1 MAYCPAMTTPR
12 TGLAREV
19 AVLAPPVLVLLALLQ
34 IATGPDA
41 GHLAL
46 ARAALVVGVCHV
58 LPGAVV
64 WRLVRPERGWLVED
78 LVMGLGIGLALA
90 VPGHVLAVVV
100 GAPALGIVLPLLVG
114 AIVLAVPAGRA
125 RVRSRRCEPLPWLWG
140 AAASASALVPALA
153 AWDAWAQRL
162 DFRGWTVQYVDLPYH
177 SALAHAV
184 SEQFPPHYPQVAAE
198 RLTYHWFAHAWTA
211 QVSAVSDTGV
221 DQLLWRFNPALFAVV
236 VPLAT
241 AIVAMR
247 LAGRAWAGPAAAAVA
262 FLLLD
267 VRPWAFTDLSN
278 PLASPMSPT
287 QQFGLLVLLTLV
299 TVIVLRWRRE
309 IGARASLPVLALL
322 LVVTGGS
329 KGSMLPVLVAGA
341 VVAAG
346 VLLVLRRRDELRVVG
361 TDAVLAAG
369 TLLVLNR
376 LMFGGGDGGVSLDF
390 GEAYVSGRGSSLFGE
405 EVELGSALGVLALV
419 MVTLPLV
426 LALLGGLALAL
437 DGDTRTDPVTWL
449 LLGGG
454 AAGVGAMV
462 ALTHPGGSQGYFYK
476 AGEPLLA
483 LAGVWGAVV
492 LWERAGARPRLV
504 LAGILTGPIALQTT
518 VLAFDRS
525 GAPGVSGSLLSVAAL
540 LVIVAVGAYAA
551 SRTSGS
557 GRAGFAATAAMALL
571 AAGVVPTAHAV
582 ADWERPAPVSSDR
595 PIRSG
600 INGTD
605 VRVLRWLGERSE
617 RGDLVA
623 TNKHCLGQVAD
634 PCDRRRFFIG
644 AYSGRGVVIEG
655 WTYNR
660 RVAPLYQDFGTSLF
674 RDDQFWDQ
682 DLLAL
687 NDGFFTSPSA
697 EGAAAL
703 WDLGVR
709 WLVVWRDVPSATGLA
724 SYAEKVRSGRTMDV
738 YRLTPPG

>member
-1 MAYCPAMTTPR
+1 M
-12 TGLAREV
+12 
-19 AVLAPPVLVLLALLQ
+19 LAPPVLALLALLQ
-34 IATGPDA
+34 IATGPDT

-46 ARAALVVGVCHV
+46 ARAGLVVAVGHL

-78 LVMGLGIGLALA
+78 VVMGLGIGLALA

-100 GAPALGIVLPLLVG
+100 GVPALGIALPLLVG
-114 AIVLAVPAGRA
+114 ASVLAVPAARA
-125 RVRSRRCEPLPWLWG
+125 RVLSRRCEPLPWLWG
-140 AAASASALVPALA
+140 AATSVSALLPALG

-162 DFRGWTVQYVDLPYH
+162 DVRGWTVQYVDLPYH

-184 SEQFPPHYPQVAAE
+184 SERFPPHYPQVAAE

-221 DQLLWRFNPALFAVV
+221 DQLLWRFNPALLAVV

-241 AIVAMR
+241 AVVAVR
-247 LAGRAWAGPAAAAVA
+247 ITGRAWAGPAAAAVA

-267 VRPWAFTDLSN
+267 VRPWGVSGLSN

-287 QQFGLLVLLTLV
+287 QQFGMLVLLTLV
-299 TVIVLRWRRE
+299 AVLVLRWRGE
-309 IGARASLPVLALL
+309 VGARASLPVLLLL

-341 VVAAG
+341 VAAAG
-346 VLLVLRRRDELRVVG
+346 VLLLVRRRDPLRVVG
-361 TDAVLAAG
+361 TDALLAG
-369 TLLVLNR
+369 VTLLVLNR
-376 LMFGGGDGGVSLDF
+376 LMFGGGDGGVSLDL
-390 GEAYVSGRGSSLFGE
+390 GADYVATRSQGLLGR
-405 EVELGSALGVLALV
+405 EVELASALGVLVLV
-419 MVTLPLV
+419 LATLPLV
-426 LALLGGLALAL
+426 LALLGGLALAV
-437 DGDTRTDPVTWL
+437 DRGTRTDPVTWL

-454 AAGVGAMV
+454 VAGVGAVV

-476 AGEPLLA
+476 AAEPLLA
-483 LAGVWGAVV
+483 LAGVWGTVV

-504 LAGILTGPIALQTT
+504 LAGVVTGPVALQATL
-518 VLAFDRS
+518 LAFDHGR
-525 GAPGVSGSLLSVAAL
+525 APGAGGALLSVAAL
-540 LVIVAVGAYAA
+540 LALVAAGAYAA
-551 SRTSGS
+551 SRASGA
-557 GRAGFAATAAMALL
+557 GRAGFIATAALALL

-582 ADWERPAPVSSDR
+582 ADWERPTAITSTR
-595 PIRSG
+595 PIPTG

-605 VRVLRWLGERSE
+605 IRVLRWLHDHSE

-623 TNKHCLGQVAD
+623 TNKHCLGRVAD

-660 RVAPLYQDFGTSLF
+660 RVAPLYPDYGTAQF

-687 NDGFFTSPSA
+687 NDGFLTAPGA

-709 WLVVWRDVPSATGLA
+709 WLVVWRDAPHAADLA
-724 SYAEKVRSGRTMDV
+724 PYAEKVRSGRTLDV
-738 YRLTPPG
+738 YRLTPAG

>member
-1 MAYCPAMTTPR
+1 M
-12 TGLAREV
+12 
-19 AVLAPPVLVLLALLQ
+19 LAPPVLALLALLQ
-34 IATGPDA
+34 IATGPDT

-46 ARAALVVGVCHV
+46 ARAGLVVAVGHL
-58 LPGAVV
+58 LPGAIV

-78 LVMGLGIGLALA
+78 LVMGLGVGVALA
-90 VPGHVLAVVV
+90 VPGHVLAVVLGV
-100 GAPALGIVLPLLVG
+100 PALGVALPLLVG
-114 AIVLAVPAGRA
+114 ATVLAVPAARA
-125 RVRSRRCEPLPWLWG
+125 RVLSRRCEPLPWLWG
-140 AAASASALVPALA
+140 AATSVSALVPALA
-153 AWDAWAQRL
+153 AWEAWAQRL
-162 DFRGWTVQYVDLPYH
+162 DPRGWTVQYVDLPYH
-177 SALAHAV
+177 SALARAV

-241 AIVAMR
+241 AVVAMR
-247 LAGRAWAGPAAAAVA
+247 IAGRAWAGPAAAAVA

-267 VRPWAFTDLSN
+267 VRPWSLTSLTN

-287 QQFGLLVLLTLV
+287 QQFGMLVLLTLLAV
-299 TVIVLRWRRE
+299 LVLRWRGE
-309 IGARASLPVLALL
+309 IGARAGLPVLLLL

-341 VVAAG
+341 VAAAG
-346 VLLVLRRRDELRVVG
+346 VLLLLRRRDTLRVVG
-361 TDAVLAAG
+361 TDALLAGVVL
-369 TLLVLNR
+369 LLLNR
-376 LMFGGGDGGVSLDF
+376 LMFGGGDGGVSLDL
-390 GEAYVSGRGSSLFGE
+390 GADYVAGRSPGLLGR
-405 EVELGSALGVLALV
+405 EVELGSALGVVVLV
-419 MVTLPLV
+419 VATLPFV
-426 LALLGGLALAL
+426 LALLGGLALVA
-437 DGDTRTDPVTWL
+437 DRATRTDPVTWL
-449 LLGGG
+449 LVGGG
-454 AAGVGAMV
+454 VAGLGAMV

-476 AGEPLLA
+476 AAEPLLA
-483 LAGVWGAVV
+483 LAGVWGSVV

-504 LAGILTGPIALQTT
+504 LAGVVTGPVALQATL
-518 VLAFDRS
+518 LAFDRS
-525 GAPGVSGSLLSVAAL
+525 GAPGIGGSLLSIAAL
-540 LVIVAVGAYAA
+540 LALVAAGAYAA
-551 SRTSGS
+551 
-557 GRAGFAATAAMALL
+557 GRASGAGRSGFVATAAVALL

-582 ADWERPAPVSSDR
+582 ADWERPTAITSDR
-595 PIRSG
+595 PIRTG
-600 INGTD
+600 VNGAD
-605 VRVLRWLGERSE
+605 IRVLRWLHDHSQ

-660 RVAPLYQDFGTSLF
+660 RVAPLYPDYGTARF

-687 NDGFFTSPSA
+687 NDGFFTAPSA

-709 WLVVWRDVPSATGLA
+709 WVVVWRDAPHAADLA
-724 SYAEKVRSGRTMDV
+724 PYAEKVRSGRTLDV
-738 YRLTPPG
+738 YRLTPAG